1 MERLYPLFGSRTQR
15 TERPTERIFA
25 QYSGPAR
32 SSEMTEPVHPTST
45 SSPSISSSH
54 QPLPAM
60 TACSEPDLAT
70 PACPERMQLG
80 GDNPKLWLP

>member
-1 MERLYPLFGSRTQR
+1 MERLYLRELKEPS
-15 TERPTERIFA
+15 RPTERIFA

-45 SSPSISSSH
+45 SSPSVSSSH